1 MENAVRPESD
11 LAITDSPREG
21 NAFIHEAAAD
31 AQATRR
37 RLDVEQPQ
45 SGDSLRILHTENRAN
60 DFSVT
65 LSDPASLPLGVEA
78 LEEFRGDFRYERL
91 ESLIP
96 PILLIVE
103 DPLTVGDPA
112 DVSGLW
118 RPNDIR
124 HLRSVALSEER
135 FDRMHRVK
143 KLLSLAG

>member
-21 NAFIHEAAAD
+21 NAFIHEAAAN

-60 DFSVT
+60 DFSVA
-65 LSDPASLPLGVEA
+65 LGDPASLALRIEA
-78 LEEFRGDFRYERL
+78 LKEFRGDFRDERL

-96 PILLIVE
+96 PMLLIVE

-112 DVSGLW
+112 DVSGLR
-118 RPNDIR
+118 RPNYVR
-124 HLRSVALSEER
+124 HFR
-135 FDRMHRVK
+135 
-143 KLLSLAG
+143 